1 MSAKYYLWWATV
13 VILLCGW
20 GYLVYALMKGSGED
34 FTFWL
39 LILATAI
46 VTASHWLNRVGTDS
60 ELEELILQAKK
71 AEIRAKIIKT
81 QSGR

>member
-1 MSAKYYLWWATV
+1 MSAKYYLWWATT
-13 VILLCGW
+13 VILACGW
-20 GYLVYALMKGSGED
+20 GYLAYALMKGAGED

-46 VTASHWLNRVGTDS
+46 VTTSHWLNRIGTDS
-60 ELEELILQAKK
+60 ELEELILQSKK
-71 AEIRAKIIKT
+71 AEVRAQIIKT